1 MVFVKFFVTFVVV
14 VGKGV
19 SSVAFD
25 LDDQI
30 KRYKDLV
37 KRTSDLRSYL

>member
-1 MVFVKFFVTFVVV
+1 VTRVVFVPLVVV
-14 VGKGV
+14 VSQGV
-19 SSVAFD
+19 NSVAFE

>member
-1 MVFVKFFVTFVVV
+1 MLPGIVHLRIGVT
-14 VGKGV
+14 
-19 SSVAFD
+19 VAIE

-30 KRYKDLV
+30 KRYRDLV

>member
-1 MVFVKFFVTFVVV
+1 MTVVVFVTFVVV
-14 VGKGV
+14 VSQGV
-19 SSVAFD
+19 NSVAFEF
-25 LDDQI
+25 DDQI

>member
-1 MVFVKFFVTFVVV
+1 MTVVVFVTFVVV
-14 VGKGV
+14 VSQGV
-19 SSVAFD
+19 DSVAFE

>member
-1 MVFVKFFVTFVVV
+1 MFPGIVNLRIGVT
-14 VGKGV
+14 
-19 SSVAFD
+19 VAIE

-30 KRYKDLV
+30 KRYRDLV

>member
-1 MVFVKFFVTFVVV
+1 VTFVVFVTFAV
-14 VGKGV
+14 VGQSGV
-19 SSVAFD
+19 NGVAFEF
-25 LDDQI
+25 DDQI

>member
-1 MVFVKFFVTFVVV
+1 MTLVVFVTFAVVNQS
-14 VGKGV
+14 GESG
-19 SSVAFD
+19 VAFE

>member
-1 MVFVKFFVTFVVV
+1 MEQ
-14 VGKGV
+14 
-19 SSVAFD
+19 SVAFEF
-25 LDDQI
+25 DDQI

>member
-1 MVFVKFFVTFVVV
+1 VN
-14 VGKGV
+14 
-19 SSVAFD
+19 VAIE

-37 KRTSDLRSYL
+37 KRTADLRSYL